1 MKKIRLLT
9 VLSKSLASFVATD
22 DFNGEMK
29 GMKDLQKADE
39 QKYGPGDYV
48 PHVTSMYWSFRAMV
62 FSGSLVLLV
71 AIIAFAM
78 NRAGKLEQSRGML
91 NLVFWMLPFPYIAN
105 ATGWYVAEMG
115 RQPWIVYGL
124 QKTAD
129 GVSSTVTAGEVWTT
143 IIGFS
148 AVYVLAAIAA
158 IYLAVK
164 HIKKGPEGNPSH
176 DVGEEAAL
184 WK

>member
-1 MKKIRLLT
+1 
-9 VLSKSLASFVATD
+9 
-22 DFNGEMK
+22 
-29 GMKDLQKADE
+29 
-39 QKYGPGDYV
+39 
-48 PHVTSMYWSFRAMV
+48 
-62 FSGSLVLLV
+62 
-71 AIIAFAM
+71 M

>member
-1 MKKIRLLT
+1 
-9 VLSKSLASFVATD
+9 
-22 DFNGEMK
+22 
-29 GMKDLQKADE
+29 MKDLQNADV
-39 QKYGPGDYV
+39 QNIGPGDYI
-48 PHVTSMYWSFRAMV
+48 PHVTSMYWTFRAMI
-62 FSGSLVLLV
+62 SRLLVLLV

-91 NLVFWMLPFPYIAN
+91 QLVFWMLPFPYIAN

-115 RQPWIVYGL
+115 RQPWLVYGL

-129 GVSSTVTAGEVWTT
+129 GVSSTVTAAEVWTT

-148 AVYVLAAIAA
+148 AVYILAAIAA
-158 IYLAVK
+158 LYLAVK

-176 DVGEEAAL
+176 DIEGEEAAL